1 METSGFGPFE
11 GLKIQLF
18 TSMMLN
24 STSEFMESYSFTHSR
39 YFITPWKVDGEK
51 NRLGKEEQR

>member
-11 GLKIQLF
+11 A
-18 TSMMLN
+18 SMMLN

-39 YFITPWKVDGEK
+39 YFVTPWKVEGEK
-51 NRLGKEEQR
+51 NRLGKEE